1 MNPIRLVC
9 CYYVLAVGIFT
20 TPLIAQSPQTERSVS
35 PRILALQKELEQGR
49 SNALT
54 AFWSEIAKKGAPLI
68 EPIEGDSAY
77 ALVTFIWRAEEEHKY
92 IAVFPLARPNP
103 LPHLMSRLPGTDL
116 WYKCYRLK
124 RDARF
129 EYQISVND
137 SLAPFAAEKPA
148 ETGGWLAAMQP
159 DPLNQNR
166 FVTPRDP
173 EVPGRVQYIDSV
185 VELADAP
192 AQPFVNPRSGTPKGQ
207 VDLVRYESKRLKNT
221 RRLWVYTP
229 PAYKKSHQPY
239 SLLVLFD
246 GWQYNGSIPTPTIL
260 DNMIADGQI
269 PPLVAVMVDQ
279 VDRFKELAQ
288 NPVFSDFISDELMP
302 WVRQNYDVT
311 KGPDRTIIGGLSL
324 GGLAAAYTAMRHP
337 EVFGNV
343 LSQSGSFQLVP
354 EGTKQLIRQ
363 FVETPKLPI
372 NFYLEAGLLET
383 GDSPSLLH
391 SNRNLR
397 DVLEAKGYVVTYSD
411 FNGRHDAICWRGS
424 LSKGLISL
432 LGSHRPIT
440 RR

>member
-1 MNPIRLVC
+1 
-9 CYYVLAVGIFT
+9 
-20 TPLIAQSPQTERSVS
+20 
-35 PRILALQKELEQGR
+35 
-49 SNALT
+49 
-54 AFWSEIAKKGAPLI
+54 
-68 EPIEGDSAY
+68 
-77 ALVTFIWRAEEEHKY
+77 
-92 IAVFPLARPNP
+92 
-103 LPHLMSRLPGTDL
+103 
-116 WYKCYRLK
+116 LK

-137 SLAPFAAEKPA
+137 SLAPFAAEKPT
-148 ETGGWLAAMQP
+148 ETGGWLAAMHP
-159 DPLNQNR
+159 DPLNPNR
-166 FVTPRDP
+166 YVTPMDP
-173 EVPGRVQYIDSV
+173 EVPGSTQYIDSV
-185 VELADAP
+185 VELPDAP

-229 PAYKKSHQPY
+229 PAYKKTHQRY
-239 SLLVLFD
+239 GLLVLFD

-269 PPLVAVMVDQ
+269 PPLVAVLVDQ

-302 WVRQNYDVT
+302 WVRENYDVT
-311 KGPDRTIIGGLSL
+311 KSPNRTIIGGLSL

-343 LSQSGSFQLVP
+343 LSQSGSFQLIP

-391 SNRNLR
+391 SNRNFR
-397 DVLEAKGYVVTYSD
+397 DVLEAKGYIVTYSE

-424 LSKGLISL
+424 LSKGLISI
-432 LGSHRPIT
+432 LGAHRSIT